1 MDTFQITVLI
11 VAAVL
16 LILIFATVGIL
27 SKYATFDKVF
37 PPIAN
42 TCPDY
47 WSVDISGNCILPQV
61 DGSNSGSVY
70 TGNTINLTADKTN
83 TSKTF
88 TPGYNSDRG
97 YINFTD
103 PLWGTIGK
111 NPVCAKQKWAA
122 TNTLQWDGVS
132 NYNSC

>member
-1 MDTFQITVLI
+1 MDSFQITVLI

-27 SKYATFDKVF
+27 SKYATTDKVY

-47 WSVDISGNCILPQV
+47 WTVDASGNCRIPT
-61 DGSNSGSVY
+61 SGSSNMGTLY
-70 TGNTINLTADKTN
+70 DGNGVISISAESNTN
-83 TSKTF
+83 KIF
-88 TPGYNSDRG
+88 TPGYNSSSAI
-97 YINFTD
+97 INFTD
-103 PLWGTIGK
+103 PIWATLGK
-111 NPVCAKQKWAA
+111 NPVCAKKKWAA
-122 TNTLQWDGVS
+122 TNSLQWDGVS

>member
-1 MDTFQITVLI
+1 MDTFQISVLI

-27 SKYATFDKVF
+27 SKYTTTDKVF

-42 TCPDY
+42 SCPDY
-47 WSVDISGNCILPQV
+47 WTVDASGNCIIPQK
-61 DGSNSGSVY
+61 DGPNHGTVY
-70 TGNTINLTADKTN
+70 TGDTINLTTDKLD
-83 TSKTF
+83 TSKTY
-88 TPGYNSDRG
+88 TPGYNSSSS

-103 PLWGTIGK
+103 PIWGTLGK
-111 NPVCAKQKWAA
+111 STVCAKKNWAA

>member
-27 SKYATFDKVF
+27 SKYAAFDKVF

-47 WSVDISGNCILPQV
+47 WTVDMSGNCRLPLKN
-61 DGSNSGSVY
+61 GSNSGTVY
-70 TGNTINLTADKTN
+70 TGDTINLTANKDDE
-83 TSKTF
+83 SKTY
-88 TPGYNSDRG
+88 TPGYNSDRSF
-97 YINFTD
+97 INFTD
-103 PLWGTIGK
+103 PLWGTLGK
-111 NPVCAKQKWAA
+111 NPVCAKKNWAA
-122 TNTLQWDGVS
+122 TNTLQWDGIT

>member
-11 VAAVL
+11 IAAVL

-27 SKYATFDKVF
+27 SKYATGDKVF

-47 WSVDISGNCILPQV
+47 WGVDTSGNCIIPPYNH
-61 DGSNSGSVY
+61 SNSGTVY
-70 TGNTINLTADKTN
+70 TGSTINLTHDKSFTD
-83 TSKTF
+83 KTF
-88 TPGYNSDRG
+88 TPGYNSNG
-97 YINFTD
+97 NYINFTD
-103 PLWGTIGK
+103 PLWGTLGK
-111 NPVCAKQKWAA
+111 NPVCAKKNWAA
-122 TNTLQWDGVS
+122 TNRLQWDGVS

>member
-27 SKYATFDKVF
+27 SKYATTDQVF

-47 WSVDISGNCILPQV
+47 WSVDPNGNCSIPLSSGTNI
-61 DGSNSGSVY
+61 GSLY
-70 TGNTINLTADKTN
+70 TGGAINLTANKDDR
-83 TSKTF
+83 SKTF
-88 TPGYNSDRG
+88 TPGYDSINY

-103 PLWGTIGK
+103 PLWSTLGK
-111 NPVCAKQKWAA
+111 SAVCGKKKWAS
-122 TNTLQWDGVS
+122 TNSLQWDGIS